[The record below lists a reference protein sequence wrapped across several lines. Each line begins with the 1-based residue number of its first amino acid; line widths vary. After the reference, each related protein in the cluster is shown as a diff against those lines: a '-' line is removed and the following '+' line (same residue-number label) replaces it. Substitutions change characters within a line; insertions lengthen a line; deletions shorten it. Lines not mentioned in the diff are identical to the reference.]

1 MIERYVQ
8 NTMHLTLAG
17 KKKKEESDFF
27 LLFVI
32 CFNVT

>member
-8 NTMHLTLAG
+8 NTKHLTLAG
-17 KKKKEESDFF
+17 KKKRRVGVF
-27 LLFVI
+27 LLFFI